1 MPSNN
6 RIEDL
11 ILITGR
17 LVDVLEREND
27 ALTNRRNADL
37 RDILDEKVTLSR
49 VYESRMQVISEKPE
63 ILDEV
68 DTDLR
73 GKLQD
78 LGQQVSTLIETN
90 GNLLKVAMT
99 VNRRV
104 VELIAE
110 AVREA
115 TPSAGTYGSNGTAA
129 SGTPGADK
137 QHAAFSLDQVL

>member
-17 LVDVLEREND
+17 LIDVLEREND
-27 ALTNRRNADL
+27 ALNNQRNADL

-68 DTDLR
+68 DADLR
-73 GKLQD
+73 EKLQS
-78 LGQQVSTLIETN
+78 LGQQVSTLIEAN
-90 GNLLKVAMT
+90 GRLLKVAMT

-110 AVREA
+110 AVHDA
-115 TPSAGTYGSNGTAA
+115 TPSAGTYGATGA
-129 SGTPGADK
+129 SATGSLGADK
-137 QHAAFSLDQVL
+137 QRVAFSLDQVL

>member
-17 LVDVLEREND
+17 LIDVLEREND
-27 ALTNRRNADL
+27 ALNNQRNSDL

-63 ILDEV
+63 LLDDV

-73 GKLQD
+73 EKLQD
-78 LGQQVSTLIETN
+78 LGQQVSTLIEAN
-90 GNLLKVAMT
+90 GRLLKVAMT

-110 AVREA
+110 AVHDA
-115 TPSAGTYGSNGTAA
+115 TPSAGTYGATGA
-129 SGTPGADK
+129 SAVGGPGADK
-137 QHAAFSLDQVL
+137 QRVAFSLDQVL

>member
-17 LVDVLEREND
+17 LVDILEREND
-27 ALTNRRNADL
+27 ALSNRRNAEL

-63 ILDEV
+63 LLDDV
-68 DTDLR
+68 DADLR
-73 GKLQD
+73 EKLQN
-78 LGQQVSTLIETN
+78 LGQQVSTLIESN
-90 GNLLKVAMT
+90 GRLLKVAMT

-115 TPSAGTYGSNGTAA
+115 TPSAGTYGAKGTAA

-137 QHAAFSLDQVL
+137 QHAAFSLNQVL